1 MADAMTNV
9 LEDSEAAPPGS
20 GVVARRA
27 TRLDLVNA
35 IRGQQ
40 VMLSLT
46 GPPADLEVA
55 AWLADAILDQLP
67 EALAEAEP
75 ASLNS
80 ASAEPDHSAALV
92 RRECAEEI
100 RNEAD
105 KVESR
110 GGADPA
116 RLRTYADGMR
126 RAAAVLLL
134 GQRAEE
140 AKIP

>member
-1 MADAMTNV
+1 VTAASEILPEWQLTGTFDAKVWARQFMLIT
-9 LEDSEAAPPGS
+9 AANPA
-20 GVVARRA
+20 VASDEETMLGWFA
-27 TRLDLVNA
+27 NA
-35 IRGQQ
+35 IMSGYDHAKRED
-40 VMLSLT
+40 V
-46 GPPADLEVA
+46 PV
-55 AWLADAILDQLP
+55 
-67 EALAEAEP
+67 
-75 ASLNS
+75 
-80 ASAEPDHSAALV
+80 SAELDHSAALV

-110 GGADPA
+110 TDADPA

-140 AKIP
+140 ARIP